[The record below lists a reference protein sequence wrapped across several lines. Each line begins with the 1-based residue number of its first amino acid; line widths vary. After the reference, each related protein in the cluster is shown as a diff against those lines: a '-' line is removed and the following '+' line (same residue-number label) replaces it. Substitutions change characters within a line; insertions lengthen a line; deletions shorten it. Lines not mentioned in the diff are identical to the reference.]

1 MSAAPKFTTVRISAP
16 RARPSRAHD
25 HAYDVHPRADWS
37 TTHCVCTIC
46 GFAVNMSALSNVSP
60 AQMSSSLRAAIV
72 VRRLVDAA
80 DAMRAKFMMHEDE
93 HALAIAGAYDSARAA
108 LAKVQS

>member
-1 MSAAPKFTTVRISAP
+1 
-16 RARPSRAHD
+16 
-25 HAYDVHPRADWS
+25 
-37 TTHCVCTIC
+37 
-46 GFAVNMSALSNVSP
+46 
-60 AQMSSSLRAAIV
+60 
-72 VRRLVDAA
+72 VDAA